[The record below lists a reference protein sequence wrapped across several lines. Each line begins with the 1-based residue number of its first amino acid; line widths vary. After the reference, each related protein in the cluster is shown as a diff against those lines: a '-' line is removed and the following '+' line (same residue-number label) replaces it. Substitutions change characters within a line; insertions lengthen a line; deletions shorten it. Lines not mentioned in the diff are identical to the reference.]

1 MDDLLR
7 ESLEF
12 LKVLESHYREQPMV
26 DVCVQ
31 YVKLDKLI
39 NEVEY
44 ALTDL

>member
-12 LKVLESHYREQPMV
+12 LKVLEEHYREQPMV

-39 NEVEY
+39 KEVEY
-44 ALTDL
+44 TLSDL